1 MSVQKASAVV
11 SELKLRIQTNRQD
24 TGTASTP
31 AEAQTRQPPGR
42 QLEPLEDAEASQSEV
57 TRLREERDLL
67 RAELAT
73 RPTVEEA
80 KVMQEKI
87 EKLEQESKIMREQID
102 KLMEAGSKAEV
113 SHWRSVGQKLG
124 DLFTFKKAVS
134 DEKKPKEGEE
144 SAAEKP
150 KEEGSAAEKPKEEG
164 TPQKSMGEKMKETLT
179 TTPEWAK
186 QMQEST
192 NAYVLANKA
201 GISWTLGPAE
211 QTKIGK
217 VITRMKEAEYSEE
230 SSIAVV
236 KALFTDCS
244 EEELK
249 AAFAVFSPEGK
260 DSMSKENFTKAM
272 PIMGED
278 VPADKV
284 EEAFKLV
291 DANGSGELDL
301 SEFTSLIEMVNPR
314 KAKKP
319 EEAPTEQ
326 AKESASATIAN
337 KWTEFTSRFT
347 SKKEEAPAAEAPE
360 TKATEPNQAE
370 SEKTPAT
377 VDAK

>member
-1 MSVQKASAVV
+1 MQEKID
-11 SELKLRIQTNRQD
+11 KL
-24 TGTASTP
+24 
-31 AEAQTRQPPGR
+31 E
-42 QLEPLEDAEASQSEV
+42 
-57 TRLREERDLL
+57 
-67 RAELAT
+67 
-73 RPTVEEA
+73 EEA
-80 KVMQEKI
+80 KVMREKI
-87 EKLEQESKIMREQID
+87 DKLEQESNIMREQID
-102 KLMEAGSKAEV
+102 KLMEVDRKAE
-113 SHWRSVGQKLG
+113 GGLFNFKKLG
-124 DLFTFKKAVS
+124 DLFTFKKSVS
-134 DEKKPKEGEE
+134 DEKTKEKPKEGEE
-144 SAAEKP
+144 PAAEQP
-150 KEEGSAAEKPKEEG
+150 KEEGP
-164 TPQKSMGEKMKETLT
+164 PQKSMGERMKESLT

-186 QMQEST
+186 QMQENT

-284 EEAFKLV
+284 EEAFQLV

-326 AKESASATIAN
+326 AKESAGATIAN

-347 SKKEEAPAAEAPE
+347 SKKEEAPAAEAPDA
-360 TKATEPNQAE
+360 KATEPNKAE
-370 SEKTPAT
+370 PEKTPAA
-377 VDAK
+377 VDAN